1 MLKTINWLTNY
12 NKKLACNCMVHIDL
26 APSQQIPDKVLQETL
41 IEIRTVDE
49 SHPPTQWKLE
59 SIYTLQLHQ
68 LTSVSTLPSHGIES
82 FEFAKW
88 FISNNE
94 GSNTQSKVA
103 VYYYR
108 KVET

>member
-1 MLKTINWLTNY
+1 
-12 NKKLACNCMVHIDL
+12 MVHIDL